1 VEKSAEAIVVVQERV
16 AKGRTIKYL
25 SKREGP
31 SVNPNGESLLEMIQ
45 AGKETMRKEDR
56 SRPNTELCEQLIS
69 FTNIQQAVKKVMQN
83 KGSAGIDGM
92 GVQELPGYFE
102 AHWKVIREQIVTRTY
117 KPQPVLRVEIPKD
130 NGGVRLLGIPTAVDR
145 VIQQALVQVLTPVF
159 EPTFS
164 EFSFGFRPGRSA
176 EDAVRLAQTY
186 MSEGYKHVVDLDL
199 SKFFDTVNH
208 DILMGLIDR
217 YMDDKDVRR
226 LIYVFLKS
234 GVMTNG
240 SMLATA
246 LGTPQGGPLSPLL
259 SNIYLTPY
267 DRELEQRGLRFVR
280 YADDCNIFT
289 KSKMSSYRVRDNAK
303 SYLERK
309 LKLKVNREKTEARRA
324 YGSTFLGFM
333 FMSYGQRGKLGMT
346 VPQKKKL
353 KKLEDRIRLI
363 TKRNRGVSIEA
374 VIRELN
380 RVLRGWIGYFAR
392 SAIKGYLERLMEWI
406 RRRIRQ
412 YLWKQWKNGRNRK
425 HRLRQ
430 LGIAEWRLSK
440 WKLGSNSYWKMAGL
454 MNHLIENGTIH
465 EHYRLMDAVGYYKK
479 LHAKRME
486 HDGIVLDWR
495 YNSLFG

>member
-1 VEKSAEAIVVVQERV
+1 MQ
-16 AKGRTIKYL
+16 
-25 SKREGP
+25 
-31 SVNPNGESLLEMIQ
+31 NFGE
-45 AGKETMRKEDR
+45 EDR
-56 SRPNTELCEQLIS
+56 LTPNTVLCEQLVS
-69 FTNIQQAVKKVMQN
+69 FANIHEAVKKVMQN

-92 GVQELPGYFE
+92 GVDELPAHLE
-102 AHWKVIREQIVTRTY
+102 AHWPEIREQIVTRTY
-117 KPQPVLRVEIPKD
+117 NPQPVLRREIPKD

-164 EFSFGFRPGRSA
+164 DYSFGFRPKRSA

-186 MSEGYKHVVDLDL
+186 MSEGYQHVVDLDL

-208 DILMGLIDR
+208 DILMGLIDK

-240 SMLATA
+240 SMMATA

-267 DRELEQRGLRFVR
+267 DRELEKRGLKFVR

-289 KSKMSSYRVRDNAK
+289 KSKRSSYRVRDNAK

-309 LKLKVNREKTEARRA
+309 LQLTVNMEKTEAGRA
-324 YGSTFLGFM
+324 VGSTFLGFT
-333 FMSYGQRGKLGMT
+333 FLTNGEKGRLGVT
-346 VPQKKKL
+346 RPQEKKL
-353 KKLEDRIRLI
+353 KKLKDRIRLV
-363 TKRNRGVSIEA
+363 TKRNRGVAIEV

-380 RVLRGWIGYFAR
+380 NALRGWIGYFAR
-392 SAIKGYLERLMEWI
+392 SFIKGYLEDLMGWI

-440 WKLGSNSYWKMAGL
+440 WKLGSNSHWRMAGL
-454 MNHLIENGTIH
+454 MNHLIENETIH
-465 EHYRLMDAVGYYKK
+465 GYYKLVDAVEYYEK
-479 LHAKRME
+479 LHTKRME
-486 HDGIVLDWR
+486 QDGIVLDWR

>member
-1 VEKSAEAIVVVQERV
+1 V
-16 AKGRTIKYL
+16 AGETDTKGRTIKYL
-25 SKREGP
+25 SKRKGQP
-31 SVNPNGESLLEMIQ
+31 ANPNGNKPGQGMMQS
-45 AGKETMRKEDR
+45 GKELMREEDR
-56 SRPNTELCEQLIS
+56 SRPNTELCEQLVS
-69 FTNIQQAVKKVMQN
+69 FTNIHEAVRKVMRN

-92 GVQELPGYFE
+92 GVQELPGYFD
-102 AHWKVIREQIVTRTY
+102 AHWKEIREQIVTRTY
-117 KPQPVLRVEIPKD
+117 KPRPVLRVEIPKD
-130 NGGVRLLGIPTAVDR
+130 NGTVRLLGIPTAVDR
-145 VIQQALVQVLTPVF
+145 AIQQALVQVLTPVF

-164 EFSFGFRPGRSA
+164 DFSYGFRPGRSA

-186 MSEGYKHVVDLDL
+186 MSEGYQHAVDLDL
-199 SKFFDTVNH
+199 SKFFDTVDH
-208 DILMGLIDR
+208 DILMGLIDKH
-217 YMDDKDVRR
+217 MDDKDVRR
-226 LIYVFLKS
+226 LIFVFLNS

-267 DRELEQRGLRFVR
+267 DKELESRGLKFVR

-289 KSKMSSYRVRDNAK
+289 KSKRSSYRVRDNAK

-309 LKLKVNREKTEARRA
+309 LKLNVNMEKTEARRA

-333 FMSYGQRGKLGMT
+333 FMSYGTKGKLGRT

-363 TKRNRGVSIEA
+363 TKRNRGVSIEV

-380 RVLRGWIGYFAR
+380 SMLRGWVGYFAR
-392 SAIKGYLERLMEWI
+392 SSIKNYLTNLMEWI

-412 YLWKQWKNGRNRK
+412 YLWKQWKNGKNRK

-430 LGIAEWRLSK
+430 LGIAEWRLAK

-454 MNHLIENGTIH
+454 MNHLIENKILH
-465 EHYRLMDAVGYYKK
+465 EHYRLVDAMGYYEK
-479 LHAKRME
+479 LHTVRME
-486 HDGIVLDWR
+486 QDGIVLDWR

>member
-1 VEKSAEAIVVVQERV
+1 
-16 AKGRTIKYL
+16 
-25 SKREGP
+25 
-31 SVNPNGESLLEMIQ
+31 
-45 AGKETMRKEDR
+45 MRKEDR
-56 SRPNTELCEQLIS
+56 STPNTVLCEQLIS
-69 FTNIQQAVKKVMQN
+69 FTNIHEAMKKVMQN

-92 GVQELPGYFE
+92 GVEELPAYFE
-102 AHWKVIREQIVTRTY
+102 AHWIEIREQIVTRTY
-117 KPQPVLRVEIPKD
+117 KPQPVLRREIPKD

-164 EFSFGFRPGRSA
+164 DYSFGFRPNRSA

-208 DILMGLIDR
+208 DILMGLIDK

-240 SMLATA
+240 SMMATA

-259 SNIYLTPY
+259 SNVYLTPY
-267 DRELEQRGLRFVR
+267 DRELESRGLKFVR

-289 KSKMSSYRVRDNAK
+289 KSKRSSYRVRDNVK

-309 LKLKVNREKTEARRA
+309 LKLSVNMEKTEARRA
-324 YGSTFLGFM
+324 VGSTFLGFT
-333 FMSYGQRGKLGMT
+333 FLTYGEKGRLGMIR
-346 VPQKKKL
+346 PQEKKL
-353 KKLEDRIRLI
+353 KKLKDRIRLI
-363 TKRNRGVSIEA
+363 TKRNRGVAIEV
-374 VIRELN
+374 VISELN
-380 RVLRGWIGYFAR
+380 SVLRGWIGYFAR
-392 SAIKGYLERLMEWI
+392 SFIKGYLLHLMEWI
-406 RRRIRQ
+406 RRRVRQ
-412 YLWKQWKNGRNRK
+412 YLWKQWKTGRNRK

-430 LGIAEWRLSK
+430 LGIEEWRLSK
-440 WKLGSNSYWKMAGL
+440 WKLGNKSYWKMAGL
-454 MNHLIENGTIH
+454 MNHLIENRTIH
-465 EHYRLMDAVGYYKK
+465 DHYKLVDAVGYYEK
-479 LHAKRME
+479 LHAKRM
-486 HDGIVLDWR
+486 DKDSIVLDWR